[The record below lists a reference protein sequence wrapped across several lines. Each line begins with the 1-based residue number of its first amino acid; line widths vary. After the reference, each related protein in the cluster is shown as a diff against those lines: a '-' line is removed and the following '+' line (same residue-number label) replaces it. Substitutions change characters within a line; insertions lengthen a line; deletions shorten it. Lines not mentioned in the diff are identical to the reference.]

1 MPLRFPLFV
10 LLLVATLA
18 GLDVWTRLSYQS
30 GATGLA
36 AKAAAVNA
44 SKSVKPHLVVL
55 GTCLP
60 EQQIL
65 GDRLAAR
72 LGANVHNLGQAAT
85 SPLDWYFA
93 YAHELDHAR
102 VDGLVLAYGA
112 NDLGVM
118 SLPYESRVM
127 DLARREDMA
136 LLVDEMCADDTAC
149 AADLYLRWA
158 WPTWRYRI
166 RIANRVWRA
175 LDALPESRGRR
186 EQSVVT
192 GEAPLRYVRRLAAAA
207 RAEGVPVFF
216 LPLPRNPAHPAPA
229 DSRRGADAQIA
240 REEGATVV
248 ELPTFPPGHFTDDVH
263 LASQGKVALTD
274 ALGDALAG
282 KIVRRDQRSA
292 ASAPDR

>member
-1 MPLRFPLFV
+1 MPLRFSLFV
-10 LLLVATLA
+10 LLLVATLV
-18 GLDVWTRLSYQS
+18 GLDVWTRLSYRS
-30 GATGLA
+30 EATGLA
-36 AKAAAVNA
+36 AKAARVNA
-44 SKSVKPHLVVL
+44 TTTTKANLVIL

-65 GDRLAAR
+65 GERLADRL
-72 LGANVHNLGQAAT
+72 GVKVHNLGQGAT
-85 SPLDWYFA
+85 SPLDWYFT
-93 YAHELDHAR
+93 YAHELDRRR

-127 DLARREDMA
+127 DLARRADMA
-136 LLVDEMCADDTAC
+136 LLVDDLCGDDSAC

-175 LDALPESRGRR
+175 LDALPDTRGQRQQR
-186 EQSVVT
+186 VVT

-207 RAEGVPVFF
+207 RADGVPVFF
-216 LPLPRNPAHPAPA
+216 LPLPRNPAAPGLGDA
-229 DSRRGADAQIA
+229 RRDDARIA
-240 REEGATVV
+240 EEEGAARI
-248 ELPTFPPGHFTDDVH
+248 ELASLPPRYFESDVH
-263 LASQGKVALTD
+263 LEVAGKHALTD

-282 KIVRRDQRSA
+282 KIVRRGERSA
-292 ASAPDR
+292 ASGPAR